1 MIYEN
6 MMLTLTDI
14 PFGFYSNPYL
24 PNLRRFS
31 LHTQCMLRQSRI
43 VSPGTLI
50 PFKIFFSQNSHDLDH
65 FMCMPPPA
73 APLHHRSS
81 VPNIK
86 FTPAPSVD
94 RDTDHLSEAHI
105 LDTSELER
113 ELQSLC
119 MSVTDKVMDKDT

>member
-50 PFKIFFSQNSHDLDH
+50 PIKIIFYQNSHDLDP
-65 FMCMPPPA
+65 MCMPPPT

-86 FTPAPSVD
+86 FTPAPCMD
-94 RDTDHLSEAHI
+94 READHLSEARI

-119 MSVTDKVMDKDT
+119 MSVTNKVMDKDT